1 MAKPE
6 FVPVASSVLSR
17 TDFTKRKE
25 VLIDVAEDVQP
36 DYILYFKRGSNRV
49 ITPLEIPSYDELASG
64 STANKDYVEFL
75 IYNRKQPADSVS
87 LEVLNGTTVIYT
99 AADTKPFLA
108 NGVSTWK
115 WDGFDSAG
123 IFDTAVLKSETL
135 KVKLT
140 AKKGSLQQILEVP
153 LKNEAEEVDWIDVKI
168 YRNTKV
174 VEAII
179 RPSFS
184 DGGTDGSAANVIP
197 VVPLAYPDLEKMAK
211 KGIEHYWSRDG
222 SRPGGIGGPINTA
235 KGSFQVKVTA
245 DVNKSPKAANFPLI
259 ESLEP
264 DFGRSTSLVLFR
276 KLVHSLGFWLKNRYS
291 PTQADEHFMHTSAHE
306 VGHLILNEYGGGLIP
321 AYSWTHKS
329 TSTLITQK
337 DLPNHPVPTS
347 GEVDVMKYDSDTSYN
362 YPDFYGRSV
371 VAEQDV
377 KGLIWLA
384 RVKFNV

>member
-6 FVPVASSVLSR
+6 FVPVASSALSR

-25 VLIDVAEDVQP
+25 VLVEVAEDVQP

-49 ITPLEIPSYDELASG
+49 ITPLEIPNYDELSTG
-64 STANKDYVEFL
+64 STANKDFVEFQ

-87 LEVLNGTTVIYT
+87 IEVLNGSTVIYT
-99 AADTKPFLA
+99 EADTKPFLA
-108 NGVSTWK
+108 NGVSPWK

-123 IFDTAVLKSETL
+123 VFDTAVLKSEAL

-140 AKKGSLQQILEVP
+140 AKKGALQQILEVP
-153 LKNEAEEVDWIDVKI
+153 LKNESEEVDWVDVKI
-168 YRNTKV
+168 NKNTNV
-174 VEAII
+174 VEATI

-184 DGGTDGSAANVIP
+184 DGGTDGSPADVIP
-197 VVPLAYPDLEKMAK
+197 VVPLTYPDLEKMAK

-222 SRPGGIGGPINTA
+222 SRPGGIGSPISTA

-276 KLVHSLGFWLKNRYS
+276 KLVHSLGFWLTNKFS
-291 PTQADEHFMHTSAHE
+291 PNQADEHFMHTAAHE
-306 VGHLILNEYGGGLIP
+306 VGHLILNEYGGGIIP

-347 GEVDVMKYDSDTSYN
+347 GEVDVMKYDSDTTYN
-362 YPDFYGRSV
+362 YTDFYGRSV
-371 VAEQDV
+371 IAEQDV